1 MKRKFTGGYNPNASM
16 TLWHGT
22 TSGAGKSIVKT
33 GLQAKRYGTTMG
45 KATLSNRRPVAAMYR
60 GTARKFGNR
69 GAVIKVQ
76 LPIAKVDRY
85 VHRSSTM
92 GLQGLGGGKTRNYA
106 TFSLKKPVPA
116 KYVSLDTRRAMRQ
129 VRNGRSTR
137 RSR

>member
-1 MKRKFTGGYNPNASM
+1 MKRKFTGGYNPNAAK

-33 GLQAKRYGTTMG
+33 GLKAKRYGTDMG
-45 KATLSNRRPVAAMYR
+45 KATLANGRPVAAMYR
-60 GTARKFGNR
+60 DTARKFGNR
-69 GAVIKVQ
+69 GAVVKVR
-76 LPIAKVDRY
+76 LPIAKADKY
-85 VHRSSTM
+85 VYRINHM
-92 GLQGLGGGKTRNYA
+92 LIGVNNGKGKSFD
-106 TFSLKKPVPA
+106 TFTLKKPIPA